1 MLKLFLYLDIKCKW
15 GSCVASATLLIT
27 CSQHFCVSS
36 KDGVG
41 VGAPWPLPGP
51 SCRAACPGTLP
62 LANLTS
68 VLASC
73 MCCGQLCGRASSS
86 WLALPGCPIGS
97 WNDTCPKWNS
107 PQAPFWGMDPQ
118 TPVSQLR
125 THTAT
130 PPPPCLH
137 PTSPPPW
144 HLLLRTPLPQPH
156 LCAGIWGGLPR
167 VTVSR
172 PTTTLYTGPSWPQ
185 AAEPQRLGPRPLSLW
200 ATNSRWLH
208 LILLS
213 YNRVN
218 LSLQIN

>member
-15 GSCVASATLLIT
+15 ASRVASATLLTT

-51 SCRAACPGTLP
+51 FCRAACPGTLP

-97 WNDTCPKWNS
+97 SNDTCPKWNS
-107 PQAPFWGMDPQ
+107 PQAPFSGMDPQ
-118 TPVSQLR
+118 TPVSRLR

-130 PPPPCLH
+130 PLLPVFTPHLRRPGTPSWEPLFRSLTFVLGFEVVSHGSLWAAPPPPYALDH
-137 PTSPPPW
+137 PDHRQQSLSASVP
-144 HLLLRTPLPQPH
+144 
-156 LCAGIWGGLPR
+156 AA

-172 PTTTLYTGPSWPQ
+172 QQPL
-185 AAEPQRLGPRPLSLW
+185 AASDSPVL
-200 ATNSRWLH
+200 
-208 LILLS
+208 
-213 YNRVN
+213 
-218 LSLQIN
+218 